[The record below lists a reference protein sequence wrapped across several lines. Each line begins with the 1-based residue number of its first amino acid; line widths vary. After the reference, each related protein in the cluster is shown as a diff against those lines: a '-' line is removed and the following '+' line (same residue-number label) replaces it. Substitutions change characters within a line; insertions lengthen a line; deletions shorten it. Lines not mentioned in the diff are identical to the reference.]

1 MGRGRRKEA
10 DLPPPARRAGPQ
22 FPSSLFPPPL
32 VLVLSVF
39 AVLAS
44 GVAGWRAWRRLRH
57 FLHVYQLEG
66 YKPNEYAAW
75 LRTRGADRVVAPSH
89 WAGVALIAVASVG
102 SAWSPAASGVA
113 ACLGWMVA
121 FASAVH
127 VERARE
133 KKPLV
138 FTGRLR
144 RQARAALG
152 IAAVPVV
159 VGTWA
164 TWATGGVAPLLAG
177 WLAADV
183 GAPVWTYVAGLLLR
197 PVEAREQRGFERQA
211 RATLAAR
218 PDLTVVAITGSYG
231 KTSVKFA
238 IAEVLRQR
246 FNTLATPGSFNTP
259 GGVCIVVNTQLRPDH
274 RMLVLE
280 MGARYEHDIQE
291 LTALARPDIA
301 VVTAV
306 GPAHLETMGPV
317 ERIARVKGDLVAALK
332 PGGQAV
338 LNADDPRVLAMTA
351 RVPAD
356 AGRVWTVSVNGHPDA
371 DIVAEDISYGPDGA
385 RFTVRDDTGETADVH
400 TRLLGQHNVLNV
412 LLAVGVGRAA
422 GLRMRQIA
430 RAVARIE
437 PVAHR
442 LALRTE
448 NGVTVIDDAFNS
460 NPVGARNAVEILGQM
475 AVPDGGRRVVVTP
488 GMVEMGER
496 QAELNRAFG
505 MDIAHALTAPGDLA
519 VLVGRR
525 QTAPIREGLA
535 SAGFPDDRV
544 RVAGSFFEARDL
556 LAGLLRD
563 GDVVLYE
570 NDLPDTYSE

>member
-1 MGRGRRKEA
+1 MI
-10 DLPPPARRAGPQ
+10 
-22 FPSSLFPPPL
+22 
-32 VLVLSVF
+32 VLSVF
-39 AVLAS
+39 GLLAS
-44 GVAGWRAWRRLRH
+44 SVAAWRAWRRLRH

-75 LRTRGADRVVAPSH
+75 LRTRGAARVLAPSH
-89 WAGVALIAVASVG
+89 WAGLGLIGLAAAG
-102 SAWSPAASGVA
+102 SAWSPVGAGVA
-113 ACLGWMVA
+113 ACAGWLVA

-138 FTGRLR
+138 FTARMK
-144 RQARAALG
+144 RQARVALG
-152 IAAVPVV
+152 LAAVPVL
-159 VGTWA
+159 VGVWGAWA
-164 TWATGGVAPLLAG
+164 LGGIAPVLAG

-183 GAPVWTYVAGLLLR
+183 GAPIWTALSGLLMR
-197 PVEAREQRGFERQA
+197 PAEARVQTGFERQA
-211 RATLAAR
+211 KATLAAR
-218 PDLTVVAITGSYG
+218 PDLTIVAITGSYG

-238 IAEVLRQR
+238 VAEVLRQR

-259 GGVCIVVNTQLRPDH
+259 GGVCLVVNNQLRPDH
-274 RMLVLE
+274 RVLVLE
-280 MGARYEHDIQE
+280 MGARYAHDITD
-291 LTALARPDIA
+291 LTALAAPDIA

-317 ERIARVKGDLVAALK
+317 ENIARIKGDLVAALT

-338 LNADDPRVLAMTA
+338 LTADDPRVLAMRA
-351 RVPAD
+351 RVPAH
-356 AGRVWTVSVNGHPDA
+356 AGRVWTVSAAGAADA
-371 DIVAEDISYGPDGA
+371 DIAASEVTYGPDGA
-385 RFTVRDDTGETADVH
+385 RFTLRDDTGETAEVH

-412 LLAVGVGRAA
+412 LLAVAVGRAM
-422 GLRMRQIA
+422 GLRLRPIA
-430 RAVARIE
+430 HAVARIE

-442 LALRTE
+442 LALRHE
-448 NGVTVIDDAFNS
+448 NGVTIIDDAFNS
-460 NPVGARNAVEILGQM
+460 NPVGARNAVDILGRM
-475 AVPDGGRRVVVTP
+475 VVPEGGRRVVLTP

-505 MDIAHALTAPGDLA
+505 TDIARSLAGPNDLA
-519 VLVGRR
+519 VLVGTR

-535 SAGFPDDRV
+535 AAGFPADRIHT
-544 RVAGSFFEARDL
+544 AGSFFEARDW

-570 NDLPDTYSE
+570 NDLPDTYSETP

>member
-1 MGRGRRKEA
+1 MIA
-10 DLPPPARRAGPQ
+10 
-22 FPSSLFPPPL
+22 
-32 VLVLSVF
+32 LSVF
-39 AVLAS
+39 ALLAS
-44 GVAGWRAWRRLRH
+44 TVAAWRAWRRLRH

-75 LRTRGADRVVAPSH
+75 LRTRGAARVLAPSH
-89 WAGVALIAVASVG
+89 WAGLGLVGLAAVG
-102 SAWSPAASGVA
+102 SAWMPVAAGVA
-113 ACLGWMVA
+113 ACTAWLVA

-133 KKPLV
+133 KKPLM
-138 FTGRLR
+138 FTPRMR
-144 RQARAALG
+144 RQARVALG
-152 IAAVPVV
+152 LAAVPVL
-159 VGTWA
+159 VGVWGAWA
-164 TWATGGVAPLLAG
+164 LGGVAPLLAG

-183 GAPVWTYVAGLLLR
+183 GAPIWTALSGLLMR
-197 PVEAREQRGFERQA
+197 PAEARVQAGFERQA
-211 RATLAAR
+211 KAALAAR

-238 IAEVLRQR
+238 VAEVLRQR

-259 GGVCIVVNTQLRPDH
+259 GGVCLVVNNQLRPDH
-274 RMLVLE
+274 RVLVLE
-280 MGARYEHDIQE
+280 MGARYAHDITD
-291 LTALARPDIA
+291 LTALAAPDIA

-317 ERIARVKGDLVAALK
+317 ENIARIKGDLVAALK

-338 LNADDPRVLAMTA
+338 LNADDARVLAMRE
-351 RVPAD
+351 RVPAG
-356 AGRVWTVSVNGHPDA
+356 AGRVWTVSATGAPDA
-371 DIVAEDISYGPDGA
+371 DIAASGVTYGPDGA
-385 RFTVRDDTGETADVH
+385 RFTVRDDTGETAEVH

-412 LLAVGVGRAA
+412 LLAVGVGRAM
-422 GLRMRQIA
+422 GLRLRQIA
-430 RAVARIE
+430 HAVARIE

-442 LALRTE
+442 LALRHE
-448 NGVTVIDDAFNS
+448 NGVTIIDDAFNS
-460 NPVGARNAVEILGQM
+460 NPVGARNAVDILGQM
-475 AVPDGGRRVVVTP
+475 TVPAGGRRVVLTP

-505 MDIAHALTAPGDLA
+505 ADIARSLTGPNDLA
-519 VLVGRR
+519 VLVGTR

-535 SAGFPDDRV
+535 AAGFPDARIHT
-544 RVAGSFFEARDL
+544 AASFFEARDW
-556 LAGLLRD
+556 LAGHLAD